1 MQINGVSGPVCPICD
16 RRARNAQKVTK
27 NSEEADRIGQEKT
40 DLRVIRTRKAI
51 REAFCSMIME
61 MDYSDI
67 TIKELTRRA
76 MINRNTFYLH
86 YESMDALLR
95 ELQEEIAGEFIEKQV
110 SYTKMADIRRMI
122 RVFFEYMATQSPLQD
137 RLLCSGSYRFF
148 YDRVNQQVMGHRK
161 LMNRGAFGLDEAS
174 ENIIFAYYG
183 SITAVLYRQWVA
195 DGKKLSLEEVIQLA
209 TKLICE
215 GMSSVVK
222 Y

>member
-1 MQINGVSGPVCPICD
+1 MN
-16 RRARNAQKVTK
+16 R
-27 NSEEADRIGQEKT
+27 EKT

-51 REAFCSMIME
+51 RDAFCDMIME
-61 MDYSDI
+61 MDFQDI

-86 YESMDALLR
+86 YESLEALLQ
-95 ELQEEIAGEFIEKQV
+95 ELQDEIAGEFIEKQV

-122 RVFFEYMATQSPLQD
+122 RVFFEHMSTQSPLQD
-137 RLLCSGSYRFF
+137 RLLCSGNYQFF

-161 LMNRGAFGLDEAS
+161 LMNRGAFGMDEAS

-183 SITAVLYRQWVA
+183 SITAILYRQWVA
-195 DGKKLSLEEVIQLA
+195 DGKQLSLEAVIHLS
-209 TKLICE
+209 TRLICE

>member
-1 MQINGVSGPVCPICD
+1 M
-16 RRARNAQKVTK
+16 
-27 NSEEADRIGQEKT
+27 GQEKT

-51 REAFCSMIME
+51 RDAFCSMIME
-61 MDYSDI
+61 MDYPDI
-67 TIKELTRRA
+67 TIKELTQRA

-174 ENIIFAYYG
+174 ENIIFTYYG

>member
-1 MQINGVSGPVCPICD
+1 M
-16 RRARNAQKVTK
+16 
-27 NSEEADRIGQEKT
+27 GQEKT

-76 MINRNTFYLH
+76 MINRNTFYLR
-86 YESMDALLR
+86 YDSLDALLR
-95 ELQEEIAGEFIEKQV
+95 ELQDEIAGEFIEKQV
-110 SYTKMADIRRMI
+110 SYTRMADIRRMI
-122 RVFFEYMATQSPLQD
+122 RVFFEYMSTQSPLQD
-137 RLLCSGSYRFF
+137 RLLCSGSYRFL
-148 YDRVNQQVMGHRK
+148 YDRVNHQIMGHRK
-161 LMNRGAFGLDEAS
+161 LMNRGAFGMDEAS

-183 SITAVLYRQWVA
+183 SITATLYRQWVA
-195 DGKKLSLEEVIQLA
+195 DGKKLSLDEVIELS
-209 TKLICE
+209 TKLICQ

>member
-1 MQINGVSGPVCPICD
+1 MGG
-16 RRARNAQKVTK
+16 
-27 NSEEADRIGQEKT
+27 EKT
-40 DLRVIRTRKAI
+40 DLRVIRTKKAI

-61 MDYSDI
+61 MDFQDI

-86 YESMDALLR
+86 YSSIEALLQ
-95 ELQEEIAGEFIEKQV
+95 ELQDEIAGEFIEKQV
-110 SYTKMADIRRMI
+110 SYTRMADIRRMI
-122 RVFFEYMATQSPLQD
+122 RVFFEYMSTQSPLQD
-137 RLLCSGSYRFF
+137 RLLCSGSYQFL
-148 YDRVNQQVMGHRK
+148 YDRINRQIMGHRK

-183 SITAVLYRQWVA
+183 SITAILYRQWVA
-195 DGKKLSLEEVIQLA
+195 DGKQLSLDDMAELA
-209 TKLICE
+209 EKLICQ

>member
-1 MQINGVSGPVCPICD
+1 M
-16 RRARNAQKVTK
+16 
-27 NSEEADRIGQEKT
+27 EAKKT

-51 REAFCSMIME
+51 QDAFCAMIME
-61 MDYSDI
+61 MDYPDI

-86 YESMDALLR
+86 YDSLDALLR
-95 ELQEEIAGEFIEKQV
+95 ELQDEIAGEFIDKQV

-137 RLLCSGSYRFF
+137 RLLCSGSYQFL
-148 YDRVNQQVMGHRK
+148 YDRINQQVMEYRK
-161 LMNRGAFGLDEAS
+161 RMNRGAFGMDKFS

-183 SITAVLYRQWVA
+183 SITAILYRQWAA
-195 DGKKLSLEEVIQLA
+195 DGKRIPLEEVIELS

-215 GMSSVVK
+215 GMSSVVRD
-222 Y
+222 

>member
-1 MQINGVSGPVCPICD
+1 MGG
-16 RRARNAQKVTK
+16 
-27 NSEEADRIGQEKT
+27 EKT
-40 DLRVIRTRKAI
+40 DLRVIRTKKAI

-61 MDYSDI
+61 MDFQDI

-86 YESMDALLR
+86 YSSIEALLQ
-95 ELQEEIAGEFIEKQV
+95 ELQDEIAGEFIEKQV
-110 SYTKMADIRRMI
+110 SYTRMADIRRMI
-122 RVFFEYMATQSPLQD
+122 RVFFEYMSTQSPLQD
-137 RLLCSGSYRFF
+137 RLLCSGSYQFL
-148 YDRVNQQVMGHRK
+148 YDRINRQIMGHRK

-183 SITAVLYRQWVA
+183 SITAILYRQWVA
-195 DGKKLSLEEVIQLA
+195 DGKRLSLDDMAELA
-209 TKLICE
+209 EKLICQ

>member
-1 MQINGVSGPVCPICD
+1 MDG
-16 RRARNAQKVTK
+16 
-27 NSEEADRIGQEKT
+27 EKT
-40 DLRVIRTRKAI
+40 DLRVIRTKKAI

-61 MDYSDI
+61 MDFQDI

-86 YESMDALLR
+86 YSSIEALLQ
-95 ELQEEIAGEFIEKQV
+95 ELQDEIAGEFIEKQV
-110 SYTKMADIRRMI
+110 SYTRMADIRRMI
-122 RVFFEYMATQSPLQD
+122 RVFFEYMSTRSPLQD
-137 RLLCSGSYRFF
+137 RLLCSGSYQFF
-148 YDRVNQQVMGHRK
+148 YDRVNRQIMGHRK

-183 SITAVLYRQWVA
+183 SITAILYRQWVA
-195 DGKKLSLEEVIQLA
+195 DGKRLSLDEVAELA
-209 TKLICE
+209 EKLICQ

>member
-1 MQINGVSGPVCPICD
+1 MDGV
-16 RRARNAQKVTK
+16 
-27 NSEEADRIGQEKT
+27 KT
-40 DLRVIRTRKAI
+40 DLRVIRTKKAI

-61 MDYSDI
+61 MDFQDI

-86 YESMDALLR
+86 YSSIEALLQ
-95 ELQEEIAGEFIEKQV
+95 ELQDEIAGEFIEKQV
-110 SYTKMADIRRMI
+110 SYTRMADIRRMI
-122 RVFFEYMATQSPLQD
+122 RVFFEYMSTQSPLQD
-137 RLLCSGSYRFF
+137 RLLCSGSYQFL
-148 YDRVNQQVMGHRK
+148 YDRINRQIMGHRK

-183 SITAVLYRQWVA
+183 SITAILYRQWVA
-195 DGKKLSLEEVIQLA
+195 DGKRLSLDDMAELA
-209 TKLICE
+209 EKLICQ

>member
-1 MQINGVSGPVCPICD
+1 M
-16 RRARNAQKVTK
+16 
-27 NSEEADRIGQEKT
+27 GQEKT

-61 MDYSDI
+61 MDFQDI

-174 ENIIFAYYG
+174 ENIIFTYYG

>member
-1 MQINGVSGPVCPICD
+1 ME
-16 RRARNAQKVTK
+16 QK
-27 NSEEADRIGQEKT
+27 KT

-51 REAFCSMIME
+51 RDAFCSMIME
-61 MDYSDI
+61 MDYPDI
-67 TIKELTRRA
+67 TIKELTQRA

-174 ENIIFAYYG
+174 ENIIFTYYG

>member
-1 MQINGVSGPVCPICD
+1 M
-16 RRARNAQKVTK
+16 
-27 NSEEADRIGQEKT
+27 GQEKT

-61 MDYSDI
+61 MDYSGI
-67 TIKELTRRA
+67 TIKGLTGGA
-76 MINRNTFYLH
+76 MINRDTFCLH

-174 ENIIFAYYG
+174 ENIIFTYYG

>member
-1 MQINGVSGPVCPICD
+1 MN
-16 RRARNAQKVTK
+16 R
-27 NSEEADRIGQEKT
+27 EKT

-51 REAFCSMIME
+51 RDAFCDMIME
-61 MDYSDI
+61 MDFQDI

-86 YESMDALLR
+86 YESLEALLQ
-95 ELQEEIAGEFIEKQV
+95 ELQDEIAGEFIEKQV

-122 RVFFEYMATQSPLQD
+122 RVFFEHMSTQSPLQD
-137 RLLCSGSYRFF
+137 RLLCSGNYQFF

-161 LMNRGAFGLDEAS
+161 LMNRGAFGMDEAS

-183 SITAVLYRQWVA
+183 SITAILYRQWVA
-195 DGKKLSLEEVIQLA
+195 DGKKLSLEEVVELS
-209 TKLICE
+209 TRLICE

>member
-1 MQINGVSGPVCPICD
+1 M
-16 RRARNAQKVTK
+16 
-27 NSEEADRIGQEKT
+27 EAKKT

-51 REAFCSMIME
+51 RDAFCAMIME
-61 MDYSDI
+61 MDYPDI

-86 YESMDALLR
+86 YDSLDALLR
-95 ELQEEIAGEFIEKQV
+95 ELQDEIAGEFIDKQV

-137 RLLCSGSYRFF
+137 RLLCSGSYQFL
-148 YDRVNQQVMGHRK
+148 YDRINQQVMEYRK
-161 LMNRGAFGLDEAS
+161 RMNRGAFGMDKSS

-183 SITAVLYRQWVA
+183 SITAILYRQWAA
-195 DGKKLSLEEVIQLA
+195 DGKRLPLEEVIKLS

-215 GMSSVVK
+215 GMSSVVRD
-222 Y
+222 

>member
-1 MQINGVSGPVCPICD
+1 M
-16 RRARNAQKVTK
+16 
-27 NSEEADRIGQEKT
+27 GQEKT

-51 REAFCSMIME
+51 REAFCAMIME
-61 MDYSDI
+61 MDYPEI
-67 TIKELTRRA
+67 TIKELTQRA

-174 ENIIFAYYG
+174 ENIIFTYYG